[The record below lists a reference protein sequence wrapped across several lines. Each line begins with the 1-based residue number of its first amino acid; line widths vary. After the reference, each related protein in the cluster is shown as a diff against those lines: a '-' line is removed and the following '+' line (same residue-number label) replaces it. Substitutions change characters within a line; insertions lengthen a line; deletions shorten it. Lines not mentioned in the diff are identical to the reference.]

1 MDDECGTMK
10 VQERMVVIV
19 VVERSY
25 GDGESEEGF
34 ASACVSV
41 VAGSASTAATSG

>member
-1 MDDECGTMK
+1 MK
-10 VQERMVVIV
+10 VQERMVVVV

-34 ASACVSV
+34 VLSCVSV
-41 VAGSASTAATSG
+41 EAGSASTAATSG

>member
-1 MDDECGTMK
+1 MK
-10 VQERMVVIV
+10 VQERMVVVV

-34 ASACVSV
+34 ILSCVSV
-41 VAGSASTAATSG
+41 VPGSSTAATSG